1 MDLAALLPVVLI
13 AAAVIALALGGMAV
27 GVMLSGKRIEGSC
40 GGLANSAIP
49 GHDAES
55 PCMACG
61 ESPTTCEKPGAE
73 KVRAMMRDADADE
86 PAPRPTAG
94 AAV

>member
-1 MDLAALLPVVLI
+1 MFSADLLPLILI
-13 AAAVIALALGGMAV
+13 AAVVMGLALGGMAL

-40 GGLANSAIP
+40 GGLANSNIP

-61 ESPTTCEKPGAE
+61 ADPETCDRPGAE
-73 KVRAMMRDADADE
+73 EVRAALRSDDGAERADVVA
-86 PAPRPTAG
+86 
-94 AAV
+94 